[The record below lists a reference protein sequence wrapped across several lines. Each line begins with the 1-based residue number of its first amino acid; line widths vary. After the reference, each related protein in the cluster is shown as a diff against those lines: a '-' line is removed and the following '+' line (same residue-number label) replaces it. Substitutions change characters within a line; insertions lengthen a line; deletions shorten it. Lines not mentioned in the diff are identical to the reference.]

1 MRGNRVIAP
10 GSLPILL
17 PPNGLRACLGRIW
30 ALVQR
35 CFYLLRSSTVRF
47 LELVYGPFLQMIT
60 WGLLQQYLV
69 RTPNPAAQAAGF
81 LIGSALLWYILLGSK
96 VGFSTTFLEE
106 LWSRNLGNLL
116 TSPLRPHELVAA
128 LSVWSVIR
136 LVVGMVPVAAAA
148 YFVFG
153 FNLLD
158 LGLPLV
164 VFFALLA
171 LTGWSLA
178 LIATGVILRYG
189 LGASGL
195 AYSLALLLLP
205 ICCVYY
211 PVSVLPDWLQ
221 YVALALP
228 PTHVFEGMRSIL
240 IHNTFDP
247 ADLGWAL
254 GLNAVYFVI
263 GYASFVWFL
272 FLARVNGTLIQLG
285 E

>member
-1 MRGNRVIAP
+1 M
-10 GSLPILL
+10 
-17 PPNGLRACLGRIW
+17 
-30 ALVQR
+30 
-35 CFYLLRSSTVRF
+35 
-47 LELVYGPFLQMIT
+47 
-60 WGLLQQYLV
+60 
-69 RTPNPAAQAAGF
+69 
-81 LIGSALLWYILLGSK
+81 
-96 VGFSTTFLEE
+96 
-106 LWSRNLGNLL
+106 
-116 TSPLRPHELVAA
+116 
-128 LSVWSVIR
+128 IR
-136 LVVGMVPVAAAA
+136 LVVGLVPVAGAA

-164 VFFALLA
+164 VFFAVLA

-189 LGASGL
+189 LGAAGL

-240 IHNTFDP
+240 IHNIFDP
-247 ADLGWAL
+247 TDLWWAL
-254 GLNAVYFVI
+254 GLSALYFVI
-263 GYASFVWFL
+263 GYASFIWFL
-272 FLARVNGTLIQLG
+272 SFARVNGTLIQLG